1 MKKKIL
7 ALLLMMALVFG
18 VTACGGDVA
27 DNNASDDVDNSVDA
41 DEDADM
47 DTDEDANEEVVE
59 SEGTLV
65 FDVPE
70 GFVWDEEA
78 NAYKNTDENIL
89 ANINSLANPNDGSF
103 GATTQDVMEEALETT
118 LSNTYGETIDLTV
131 TKWDN
136 IKVDGYDAISYEIEY
151 VFSGLDVVQAQ
162 VIVDGTEKLHF
173 VTFTYLKNEGYQD
186 EFAACID
193 SFRFE

>member
-7 ALLLMMALVFG
+7 ALLLMMTLVFG

-27 DNNASDDVDNSVDA
+27 DNNASDNVDNSVDEDEGINA
-41 DEDADM
+41 DED
-47 DTDEDANEEVVE
+47 TEEVAE

-78 NAYKNTDENIL
+78 NAYKSTDENIL

-162 VIVDGTEKLHF
+162 VIVNGTEKLHF

>member
-7 ALLLMMALVFG
+7 ALLLMMTLVFG

-27 DNNASDDVDNSVDA
+27 DNNASDNVDNSVDA

-186 EFAACID
+186 KFAACID